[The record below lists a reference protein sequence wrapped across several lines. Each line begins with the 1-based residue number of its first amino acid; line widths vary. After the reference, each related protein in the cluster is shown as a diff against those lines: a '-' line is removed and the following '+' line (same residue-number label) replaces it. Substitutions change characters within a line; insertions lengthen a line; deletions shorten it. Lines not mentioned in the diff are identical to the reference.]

1 MFMQEV
7 YEFLSPANKVWGK
20 IMFLHV
26 SVILST
32 VILSIG
38 GLHLGPESLYPGAWD
53 LYPGLEGLC
62 MDGGGFHLGL
72 EGSPSG
78 SGGLCPGLGVSICV
92 WGLSIGG
99 LHLGPEGLYPGALD
113 LYQGLE
119 GLCLG
124 LGVSI
129 WVWASPSGSG
139 GSPSGSDQQAG
150 STHPT

>member
-62 MDGGGFHLGL
+62 MGGGGFHLGL

-78 SGGLCPGLGVSICV
+78 SGGL
-92 WGLSIGG
+92 
-99 LHLGPEGLYPGALD
+99 H
-113 LYQGLE
+113 
-119 GLCLG
+119 LG
-124 LGVSI
+124 LGGSLSRFRGSLRVWRGICSGPPPPNQKSGRYASYWNAFLLWFFLSFVS
-129 WVWASPSGSG
+129 SPL
-139 GSPSGSDQQAG
+139 
-150 STHPT
+150 TTRLTL